1 MNDRKEPLV
10 LWTLT
15 GLVLCWSGTECKD
28 RAVWF
33 METVPV
39 MAAAPTLAI
48 TWRRFPFTPIALRFM
63 FFFALILMVGGK
75 YTYAEV
81 PFGFVVKDWL
91 GLQRNHFDRF
101 GHFFQGVV
109 PAIVARE
116 LLVRCTPLRPGKALF
131 WICVSI
137 AAAVSAM
144 YELVEWVS
152 AVTTAP
158 EQGSAFLGSQG
169 DVWDA
174 QKDML
179 MATMGGIS
187 VQLLFARA
195 HDRQIAALAAPAPAK
210 PGAGVS

>member
-1 MNDRKEPLV
+1 MNDRREPLV
-10 LWTLT
+10 LWALT
-15 GLVLCWSGTECKD
+15 CLVLCWSGYECKN
-28 RAVWF
+28 RAVWL
-33 METVPV
+33 METFPV
-39 MAAAPTLAI
+39 MAAAPILAL
-48 TWRRFPFTPIALRFM
+48 TGRRFPVTPISLRFM
-63 FFFALILMVGGK
+63 FFFGLILMVGGK

-81 PFGFVVKDWL
+81 PIGFLVKDWF
-91 GLQRNHFDRF
+91 GFQRNHFDRF
-101 GHFFQGVV
+101 GHFFQGVI

-137 AAAVSAM
+137 ALAISAM

-152 AVTTAP
+152 AITTAP
-158 EQGSAFLGSQG
+158 EQGTAFLGSQG

-187 VQLLFARA
+187 VQLLFSRA
-195 HDRQIAALAAPAPAK
+195 QDGQIAALAQASGPK
-210 PGAGVS
+210 